1 MRKTPRAVAILVA
14 AVFTLPAMSGAE
26 SIRDAAIREAGT
38 VRLRQTQA
46 APVLWRSTR
55 TPRLLPIVIG
65 AAVGCGSAGWLVS
78 RFAAEYHEELKGF
91 AAGCLGGS
99 AFGAAIGYI
108 VSAR

>member
-1 MRKTPRAVAILVA
+1 MRTIHRVLPIVGLILLSMPDISMA
-14 AVFTLPAMSGAE
+14 D
-26 SIRDAAIREAGT
+26 SIVEAGRREALA

-46 APVLWRSTR
+46 APVLWRATR

-91 AAGCLGGS
+91 ASGCLGGG